1 MPEAPQDSFSLPRIA
16 AAEALAPRRRP
27 AEATSAL
34 TLRDLAAVAFYHR
47 RALLLG
53 LGLPL
58 LLALGATRLV
68 STSYDAE
75 ARLLVLVGR
84 DTTGEGGNA
93 GAAAAPDQARAIQ
106 TEVELI
112 SSPAVLAA
120 ALQAMPAGSLA
131 GPPLAEDQAVA
142 QVARRVRIS
151 VAPNSNVLR
160 VQFSDPS
167 PVVAADLVNT
177 LVQAYLAQRR
187 QVFARSQSEFLAEQR
202 DQAAARLHALTGR
215 VEQLKRQH
223 NIIDAARER
232 GDLLGRQHEIA
243 VARQN
248 AETRGRVLALE
259 LAATSRQLAGLPQ
272 ELVIQREASRQPL
285 NEYRRGILQNLEDER
300 RRQGHAAGSTTG
312 NTAGNTHGSGTAEL
326 DRRIATLRAAQ
337 DRDTETNGEQ
347 RRMGRNPQYE
357 TLALERARRG
367 AEAEGLRALQ
377 QGLTREA
384 ATHDARLA
392 VLAASEAQL
401 GQLARQVQIEEQTYL
416 DYARRTEDARVQED
430 AARRREANVR
440 QIQAAEPAS
449 KGRNLAANLLV
460 AGLAS
465 GLMLAPLLV
474 LVAARLRR
482 EFIMP
487 AEVEQALRL
496 PLLAAFWAQGEPA
509 EPVVAGRR
517 RTVRFAAPGR
527 STGDASATRANL
539 AASARLAHHILARM
553 VQGTGNV
560 LHLAA
565 EPAASQPTRLVSEM
579 LATTIAALSPHRVL
593 LLDRDWQAGA
603 GAVLLPVA
611 STDLGLPPE
620 DALEPLPGLV
630 RLDGSR
636 LHVAAPE
643 ALAALAAR
651 LGPASGT
658 LLGTLRAHFG
668 MIIINGTGFDADL
681 ASLSLAA
688 GADEA
693 VLVVAAERS
702 GRQASREL
710 IRKLEDLG
718 CTVLGSVLAN
728 RRHYVP
734 AFLYKLL

>member
-1 MPEAPQDSFSLPRIA
+1 MPEAPQDGYALPQSVA
-16 AAEALAPRRRP
+16 AALAPRARP
-27 AEATSAL
+27 AEAAAL
-34 TLRDLAAVAFYHR
+34 TLRDMAAVAFYHR
-47 RALLLG
+47 RAVLLG

-58 LLALGATRLV
+58 LLALAATRLV
-68 STSYDAE
+68 GTSYEAE

-84 DTTGEGGNA
+84 DTMGEAA
-93 GAAAAPDQARAIQ
+93 GSGAPPPDQARAIQ
-106 TEVELI
+106 TEVELV
-112 SSPAVLAA
+112 SSPAVMAA
-120 ALQAMPAGSLA
+120 ALQAMPGAIPATPAL
-131 GPPLAEDQAVA
+131 PEDQMVA
-142 QVARRVRIS
+142 QMARRLRIS

-202 DQAAARLHALTGR
+202 DQAAGRLQALVGQ

-223 NIIDAARER
+223 GIVDAARER
-232 GDLLGRQHEIA
+232 GNLQGRQHELA

-259 LAATSRQLAGLPQ
+259 LAATGRQLAGLPQ
-272 ELVIQREASRQPL
+272 ELVVQRETNRQPL
-285 NEYRRGILQNLEDER
+285 AEYRRGILRNLEDER
-300 RRQGHAAGSTTG
+300 QRAGGAS
-312 NTAGNTHGSGTAEL
+312 SPEL

-337 DRDTETNGEQ
+337 DRDTELGGEQ

-357 TLALERARRG
+357 QLALERARRA

-377 QGLTREA
+377 QGLAREA
-384 ATHDARLA
+384 AANDARLA
-392 VLAASEAQL
+392 ELAASEAAL
-401 GQLARQVQIEEQTYL
+401 GQLDRQLRIEEQTFL
-416 DYARRTEDARVQED
+416 DYARRTEEARVQED
-430 AARRREANVR
+430 SARRREANVR
-440 QIQAAEPAS
+440 QIQAAEPPS
-449 KGRNLAANLLV
+449 RGRNLSLNILV
-460 AGLAS
+460 AGLAA
-465 GLMLAPLLV
+465 GLMLAPLAV
-474 LVAARLRR
+474 LAAARLRR
-482 EFIMP
+482 VFIMP

-496 PLLAAFWAQGEPA
+496 PLLAAFWAEGAAATRRDPA
-509 EPVVAGRR
+509 
-517 RTVRFAAPGR
+517 VRFGARAGKPGQGGT
-527 STGDASATRANL
+527 SRANL
-539 AASARLAHHILARM
+539 AASARLAHHILARV

-565 EPAASQPTRLVSEM
+565 ESSAQEPTRLVCGL

-593 LLDRDWQAGA
+593 LLDRDWQADA
-603 GAVLLPVA
+603 GQAVVPVA

-620 DALEPLPGLV
+620 DDAAPLPGLQRV
-630 RLDGSR
+630 AGSR

-658 LLGTLRAHFG
+658 PLEALRAHFG
-668 MIIINGTGFDADL
+668 LIIVNGAGFDADL
-681 ASLSLAA
+681 AALSLAA

-702 GRQASREL
+702 SRQASREL
-710 IRKLEDLG
+710 IRKLQDLG

-728 RRHYVP
+728 RRHYLP
-734 AFLYKLL
+734 DFLYKLL